1 MERRGTDGEEREEVD
16 FATLARIPAGAYVSS
31 MLSVIDAA

>member
-1 MERRGTDGEEREEVD
+1 MERRGTDGEERVD